1 MLSLLRRRQ
10 SSHMMLLTH
19 AHAPTLLQPAL
30 RAYDAAFMSPRTA
43 TRQPNLREK
52 AQLMSASEIERT
64 LVRLVHEIIEKN
76 GGATDLG
83 LVGIRRRGV
92 FLALFDFILAKAKQ
106 KGNVAGIRL
115 YVEKNN
121 DRALKAYARLQLKE
135 THYHVRERLVP

>member
-1 MLSLLRRRQ
+1 VDILARFNIELARESENLILEPATVKAGVDAVLRD
-10 SSHMMLLTH
+10 
-19 AHAPTLLQPAL
+19 PAKG
-30 RAYDAAFMSPRTA
+30 AYFVAEAGA
-43 TRQPNLREK
+43 EIVG
-52 AQLMSASEIERT
+52 QLMITHEWSDWRNGDFWWLQSVF
-64 LVRLVHEIIEKN
+64 VRS
-76 GGATDLG
+76 DF
-83 LVGIRRRGV
+83 RRRGV